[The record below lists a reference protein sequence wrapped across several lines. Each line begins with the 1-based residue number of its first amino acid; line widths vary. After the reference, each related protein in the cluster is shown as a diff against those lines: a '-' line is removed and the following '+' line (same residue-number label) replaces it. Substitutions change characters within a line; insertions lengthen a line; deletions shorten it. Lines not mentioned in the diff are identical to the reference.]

1 MSFLHVHEV
10 VCAAFFAWFSLS
22 VLHQVRLFS
31 SKMGRFDPLGLL
43 PRWTFFAP
51 NPGIYDYHIVYREVN
66 DGDGSDLNPDT
77 SNSWRHIQ
85 IISETAAI
93 PLLWNPERRIAKTIS
108 DISNSIIG
116 MLREKIAPDVV
127 PYTPSYF
134 LMTHLAQRGVT
145 RGSKIEWA
153 IVKSHGFHGNRTFS
167 PVFVSNVHEVA

>member
-85 IISETAAI
+85 IISETAA
-93 PLLWNPERRIAKTIS
+93 R
-108 DISNSIIG
+108 
-116 MLREKIAPDVV
+116 MLRKKIAPDVV